1 MNGHTYIDRRLR
13 QDRIHGYFNLPG
25 HGKRPRL
32 LYSLKSNISE
42 TRGAFCRDTVIS
54 AVDTRDYFL
63 QEIDAIY
70 KECIVTSDFSLVGVA
85 AESASAPINEE
96 RNGAMG
102 NRPSLLACAL
112 AAVSLILT
120 AVSVTQGLLLAA
132 TVSGFLAGF
141 QCGLILAVFLVKKV
155 MAEGKGIL
163 N

>member
-1 MNGHTYIDRRLR
+1 MDTHISPPPSAR
-13 QDRIHGYFNLPG
+13 QDSRVLQSAWTW
-25 HGKRPRL
+25 KKA
-32 LYSLKSNISE
+32 SLAVFSQIEHTQNA
-42 TRGAFCRDTVIS
+42 RGFCRDTVIS